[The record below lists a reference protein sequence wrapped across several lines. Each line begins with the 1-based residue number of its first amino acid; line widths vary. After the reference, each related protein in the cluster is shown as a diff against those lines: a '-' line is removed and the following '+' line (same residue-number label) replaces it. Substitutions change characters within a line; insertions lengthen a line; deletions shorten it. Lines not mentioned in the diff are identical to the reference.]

1 MKYDQED
8 AVKEVLHRR
17 DRLLIR
23 RTKQKVRYLSYAS
36 AGITAMLVACIVQLT
51 DVVNAG
57 TGLTDY
63 GAFLLS
69 DEAGGYVLTGVL
81 AFVLGVVFTLLCIQ
95 TKKMKAQK
103 ELMNKKTEV
112 EERQ

>member
-1 MKYDQED
+1 MKYDRDE
-8 AVKEVLHRR
+8 ALKEVLHRR

-23 RTKQKVRYLSYAS
+23 RMKRTVRRLSYAS
-36 AGITAMLVACIVQLT
+36 AAITAVLVISVVQLT
-51 DVVNAG
+51 DISQTG
-57 TGLTDY
+57 TGFSVY